1 MPPKKKQKQAAPPT
15 LTQPKLLAAASHVLA
30 NHYSKPYEV
39 PATAKEDE
47 DYWYTWTFTLC
58 TASSG
63 PTMVSLTHCAK
74 QR

>member
-47 DYWYTWTFTLC
+47 DYWYMDFHAVHGIERPNHRW
-58 TASSG
+58 S
-63 PTMVSLTHCAK
+63 
-74 QR
+74 R